1 MIYFQKMVLSQHLFS
16 PDDFTEH
23 ECTVVGRTTL
33 YQMSKAGSS
42 ACLTWHKSLT
52 FPHLQNEV
60 FGSDVFDHSC
70 QLFLAYCYCS
80 YSDNLLEKIWKIN
93 FLNGGT
99 INNVACFSFSVS
111 MHSESL
117 LHLAVRWGLTKL
129 SQLLLCLPG
138 GAQALT
144 LPNEE
149 GATPLDLA
157 LRGGHSKLVE
167 DITK

>member
-1 MIYFQKMVLSQHLFS
+1 M
-16 PDDFTEH
+16 
-23 ECTVVGRTTL
+23 
-33 YQMSKAGSS
+33 
-42 ACLTWHKSLT
+42 
-52 FPHLQNEV
+52 
-60 FGSDVFDHSC
+60 
-70 QLFLAYCYCS
+70 
-80 YSDNLLEKIWKIN
+80 EKIRKIN

-99 INNVACFSFSVS
+99 FNNVICFSFSVS
-111 MHSESL
+111 LHRESL
-117 LHLAVRWGLTKL
+117 LHLAMRWGLAKL

>member
-1 MIYFQKMVLSQHLFS
+1 
-16 PDDFTEH
+16 
-23 ECTVVGRTTL
+23 
-33 YQMSKAGSS
+33 MSKAGSS

-111 MHSESL
+111 LHRESL